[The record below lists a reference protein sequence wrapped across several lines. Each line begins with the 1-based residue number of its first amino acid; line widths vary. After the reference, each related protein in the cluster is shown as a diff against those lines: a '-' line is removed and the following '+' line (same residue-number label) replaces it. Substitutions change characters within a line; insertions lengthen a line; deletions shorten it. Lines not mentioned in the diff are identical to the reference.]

1 MARITILGGTGY
13 AGAAVVAEAAKRG
26 HQVTSVS
33 RSEPQSRVDGV
44 EYVVGSAV
52 DDATLDAVLPGR
64 DVVVSAISPR
74 GDMADKLSG
83 VVDDLVARLAGTPT
97 RFGFVGGASSLHVE
111 EGGPTLFDV
120 SKDHIP
126 ADVLPEV
133 ETGIAALATLKAS
146 PESLDWFYVSPPQ
159 DFGSWL
165 GTPSQGTYRL
175 GGDVLLKDAEG
186 VSTISADDLA
196 LAIVDEV
203 EKAGHRRWF
212 RHAPAALL
220 NQRGPGPAA
229 APGRLT
235 GGADRCARKDP
246 A

>member
-33 RSEPQSRVDGV
+33 RSEPETRVDGV
-44 EYVVGSAV
+44 DYVVGSAL
-52 DDATLDAVLPGR
+52 DEATLAEVLPGR
-64 DVVVSAISPR
+64 DVVISAMSPR
-74 GDMADKLSG
+74 GDMAGKLEG
-83 VVDDLVARLAGTPT
+83 AIDDLVTRLAGTPT
-97 RFGFVGGASSLHVE
+97 RFGFVGGASSLHTE

-120 SKDHIP
+120 TKEHIP

-133 ETGIAALATLKAS
+133 ETGIGALATLKAS
-146 PESLDWFYVSPPQ
+146 PEELDWFYVSPPA

-165 GTPSQGTYRL
+165 GTPSRGTYRL

-196 LAIVDEV
+196 LAIVDEI
-203 EKAGHRRWF
+203 EKSAHHRRRF
-212 RHAPAALL
+212 TAAY
-220 NQRGPGPAA
+220 
-229 APGRLT
+229 
-235 GGADRCARKDP
+235 
-246 A
+246 